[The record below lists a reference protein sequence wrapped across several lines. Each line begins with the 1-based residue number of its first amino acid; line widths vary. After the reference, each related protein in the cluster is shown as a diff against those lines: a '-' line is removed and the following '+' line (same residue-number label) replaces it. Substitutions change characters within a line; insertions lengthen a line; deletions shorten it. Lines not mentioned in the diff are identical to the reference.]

1 MSVNRRSD
9 GSAADLVRFMEDEFV
24 RAASASLTAL
34 LGAQVQINSVTSS
47 DVQNTDLWFSLQF
60 QQFAKAPMF
69 IGSSREALLALGKEA
84 TALAELTNPTEADA
98 IAAVADAWSEV
109 ASSMAASITARSK
122 QNVSAEL
129 VQALTA
135 KPLDMP
141 AEHVIAFELRL
152 PNSQL
157 ASFQLVIH
165 PNLVKAVLALDS
177 IAAPQATSAM
187 NTKNL
192 DLLLDVEMPVSVSF
206 GRAQLPLKDVM
217 KLTTGSIVE
226 LSRSVSEPVDI
237 IVNNF
242 VIARGEVVVVE
253 GNFGVRIKEISSKQ
267 ERLKSL
273 S

>member
-1 MSVNRRSD
+1 MSLNRRSEAS
-9 GSAADLVRFMEDEFV
+9 SASSLRFIEDEFV
-24 RAASASLTAL
+24 HAASASLTGL

-47 DVQNTDLWFSLQF
+47 EIQSADFWFLLQF

-69 IGSSREALLALGKEA
+69 IGSSREALLALGREG
-84 TALAELTNPTEADA
+84 TALAELTEATEAGA
-98 IAAVADAWSEV
+98 IAALTDAWSEV
-109 ASSMAASITARSK
+109 TFSMAASITAHSN
-122 QNVSAEL
+122 QNVSAEV

-135 KPLDMP
+135 KPLEMP
-141 AEHVIAFELRL
+141 AEYVLAFEVRS
-152 PNSQL
+152 PNSRTVPL
-157 ASFQLVIH
+157 QLVIH
-165 PNLVKAVLALDS
+165 PNLIKAVSASDS
-177 IAAPQATSAM
+177 AAAPQPPQSM

-206 GRAQLPLKDVM
+206 GRAQLPLKDVV

-237 IVNNF
+237 IVNNC

-267 ERLKSL
+267 ERLKTL